1 MLKLMA
7 SAFSGFSCRVVAKV
21 PVPVP
26 MSCPQTVGAKSS
38 AEERERER
46 IDDMQRIEL
55 EVLLLFPCTGIEF
68 NDTQDKQQQAQQQQQ

>member
-38 AEERERER
+38 AEERERKTQSER
-46 IDDMQRIEL
+46 EDRQHATNRAR
-55 EVLLLFPCTGIEF
+55 GI
-68 NDTQDKQQQAQQQQQ
+68 ASIPLHWH

>member
-38 AEERERER
+38 AEEREK
-46 IDDMQRIEL
+46 
-55 EVLLLFPCTGIEF
+55 
-68 NDTQDKQQQAQQQQQ
+68 DTE